1 MANSSTGAL
10 GNLAT
15 NRAVVELPKE
25 GITTGEGIEVT
36 GGGATGGEKGGDE
49 TGEGEGEAIGGAET
63 GGGGIIP
70 PGGVMGGDGGV
81 IGEIGGGGGLVTEAA
96 EELKV
101 LPSSAPQVSQN
112 SASSGLPS

>member
-1 MANSSTGAL
+1 L

-25 GITTGEGIEVT
+25 GVTTGEGIEVT
-36 GGGATGGEKGGDE
+36 GEGATGGEKGGCE
-49 TGEGEGEAIGGAET
+49 EIGAEEGGAIGGAET

-70 PGGVMGGDGGV
+70 GGVIGGDGGV
-81 IGEIGGGGGLVTEAA
+81 TGDRGGGGLVTETAG
-96 EELKV
+96 ELNV

-112 SASSGLPS
+112 SASSGLAS

>member
-1 MANSSTGAL
+1 M

-25 GITTGEGIEVT
+25 GVTTGEGMEVT
-36 GGGATGGEKGGDE
+36 GGGATGGEKGG
-49 TGEGEGEAIGGAET
+49 GEEIGAEEGGAIAGAET

-81 IGEIGGGGGLVTEAA
+81 TGDRGGGGLVTETAG
-96 EELKV
+96 ELNV